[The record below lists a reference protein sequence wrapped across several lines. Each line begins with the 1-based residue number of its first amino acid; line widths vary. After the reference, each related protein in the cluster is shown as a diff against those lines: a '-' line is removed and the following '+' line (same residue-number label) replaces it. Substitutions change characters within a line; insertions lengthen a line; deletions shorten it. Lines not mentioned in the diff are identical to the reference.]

1 MTQSAAERQKAYRA
15 RRAHDH
21 RLNLYI
27 AADAGAALA
36 RLGRAFRL
44 TQRQML
50 ERLLLTAE
58 HEHLQE
64 LAPGSPELLD
74 YLGQLE
80 YQEPEL

>member
-1 MTQSAAERQKAYRA
+1 MAKTAAERQKAYRE
-15 RRAHDH
+15 RRGQDH
-21 RLNLYI
+21 RLNLFVSGE
-27 AADAGAALA
+27 AGAALA